1 MTRGRPYTNKCATPQ
16 PDSSATAGHHSR
28 LRLGPHVAV
37 GEDDALA
44 DHVLGRD
51 IRRAA
56 LRGEVN
62 GDGRAIH
69 DAADLE
75 RLAVLVGA
83 GDDGRGALENDLTR
97 AARVR
102 RVRPHA
108 RDADL
113 RDVAAL
119 ATSLAW
125 RTRGREEREALATG
139 GARVVGAL
147 AVLEA
152 VERTGKRRER
162 NRDRRRSR
170 DAAKEGTARGR
181 LRRDLE
187 RRGRR
192 DEEADRKLVQ

>member
-83 GDDGRGALENDLTR
+83 GDDGR
-97 AARVR
+97 
-102 RVRPHA
+102 
-108 RDADL
+108 
-113 RDVAAL
+113 
-119 ATSLAW
+119 
-125 RTRGREEREALATG
+125 EALATG

-162 NRDRRRSR
+162 NRD
-170 DAAKEGTARGR
+170 
-181 LRRDLE
+181 
-187 RRGRR
+187 
-192 DEEADRKLVQ
+192 